1 VYGEHHYLVATAL
14 SNLGSV
20 YLAEHDW
27 AGAEKIFRQVIPLY
41 TATQSAN
48 HVNTGI
54 ARTKLGRALL
64 RQRRFTEA
72 ETETRAGYNILAPQM
87 DSKVSWLTNARQDLV
102 EEYDALKEPEQAAR
116 FRAEIAAVTPKPAE
130 VVAKK

>member
-1 VYGEHHYLVATAL
+1 
-14 SNLGSV
+14 LGSV

-27 AGAEKIFRQVIPLY
+27 VRAEKIFRQVIPLY
-41 TATQSAN
+41 TETQSAK

-72 ETETRAGYNILAPQM
+72 ETETRAGYDILAPQM
-87 DSKVSWLTNARQDLV
+87 DPKVSWLTNARQDLV
-102 EEYDALKEPEQAAR
+102 EEYDALNEPEQAAK
-116 FRAEIAAVTPKPAE
+116 FRAEIAATASKPAE